1 MKKDEKSERESEGRR
16 EGRKNGRMEG
26 QQEEKT
32 AIARKLKSMSMPN
45 STIVEITGL
54 KENEIDKI

>member
-1 MKKDEKSERESEGRR
+1 MRNRKGNRKEGGK
-16 EGRKNGRMEG
+16 EGRMEG

>member
-1 MKKDEKSERESEGRR
+1 MKKYEKSERESEGRKEEWKVNKKR
-16 EGRKNGRMEG
+16 R
-26 QQEEKT
+26 QQSQG
-32 AIARKLKSMSMPN
+32 SMSMPN

>member
-1 MKKDEKSERESEGRR
+1 MRN
-16 EGRKNGRMEG
+16 RKGNRKEGRMEG

-32 AIARKLKSMSMPN
+32 AIARKLKFMSMPN